1 MKIVE
6 RFGRQTVDT
15 GTEWEPVM
23 GYSRAVRSG
32 NLVVVT
38 GTVGINPD
46 GSYPPT
52 TREQTER
59 SLEIVRASL
68 DALGARVEQVIRTRI
83 FTTDIS
89 KWREIAA
96 VHGELFGEIRPA
108 TTLVEVRRLID
119 DRALLEIE
127 AEAIVD

>member
-1 MKIVE
+1 MQIID
-6 RFGRQTVDT
+6 RFGRQTIDT
-15 GTEWEPVM
+15 GTEWEPVK

-32 NLVVVT
+32 DLIVVT
-38 GTVGINPD
+38 GTVGIMPD

-52 TREQTER
+52 MREQARR

-68 DALGARVEQVIRTRI
+68 EKLGGRVEQVIRTRI

-89 KWREIAA
+89 QWRDIAA
-96 VHGELFGEIRPA
+96 VHGELFREIRPA

-127 AEAIVD
+127 AEAIVT

>member
-52 TREQTER
+52 MREQTER